1 MKEGTRDS
9 PSRPSRAA
17 SSRTRRGASAE
28 NAQPSSDPAFPL
40 LK

>member
-1 MKEGTRDS
+1 M
-9 PSRPSRAA
+9 RAG
-17 SSRTRRGASAE
+17 SIGQSLKTLSAKRYAQTE